1 MRYHMKKQEVR
12 KIVVSG
18 MLIALAVSLSSFS
31 IPIGASRCFPVQHM
45 VNVLA
50 AVFLGPFYGVAIAF
64 CTSLI
69 RNLMGTGTLMAFP
82 GSMLGA
88 FCCGVTYRYV
98 GKLLPT
104 YLAEIFGTGILGGLL
119 AYPVA
124 VYFMGKQ
131 AALFAYIIPFLV
143 STCGGTCA
151 AAVLIGALYRT
162 HALRYLQK
170 IS

>member
-1 MRYHMKKQEVR
+1 MKKKEVR

-50 AVFLGPFYGVAIAF
+50 AVFLGPFYGVATAF

-88 FCCGVTYRYV
+88 FCCGVT
-98 GKLLPT
+98 
-104 YLAEIFGTGILGGLL
+104 
-119 AYPVA
+119 
-124 VYFMGKQ
+124 
-131 AALFAYIIPFLV
+131 
-143 STCGGTCA
+143 
-151 AAVLIGALYRT
+151 
-162 HALRYLQK
+162 
-170 IS
+170 